1 MSGTE
6 DSILSHIPDFQEDS
20 GGSEETSAPAGSGT
34 QGSEG
39 SGSEGR
45 SSAQPTQADTAGS
58 AAQRT
63 PQGAVRRRH
72 DGLIE
77 QPNPNNP
84 NTRDLVDPVSGRVV
98 AQGGIERRIFED
110 SQRTMREN
118 NTLKQRVTGLEG
130 ALRSSGEVLQE
141 AARLG
146 VQPEDQKIAI
156 RVMADFMRDPVRTL
170 QGLVEEVKSKGYQI
184 PFLTE
189 GVSPGMDMQ
198 ALSRM
203 IDAKLHPITNQHA
216 QQTQQVRMRQ
226 AAEQELS
233 TFIDENQE
241 ANANLDVL
249 GEMLQAQPGLPL
261 QSAYTKMIRWA
272 HENGLDWTQP
282 LKAQIAALRQQQ
294 TTPQPQVE
302 TRPLPTRRSVN
313 QAGTARMNGAANP
326 QQFSEN
332 ASWAD
337 IIRSAMQESGGQLN

>member
-6 DSILSHIPDFQEDS
+6 DSILGTIPDFQEDS
-20 GGSEETSAPAGSGT
+20 GGEATGGETGGST
-34 QGSEG
+34 QGGES

-45 SSAQPTQADTAGS
+45 SSAQPTQADTAGGT
-58 AAQRT
+58 AQRA

-98 AQGGIERRIFED
+98 AQGGIERRIYED

-118 NTLKQRVTGLEG
+118 NTLQQRVRGLEG
-130 ALRSSGEVLQE
+130 ALRSSNEVVHE

-184 PFLTE
+184 PFLAE
-189 GVSPGMDMQ
+189 GINPGMDMQ

-203 IDAKLHPITNQHA
+203 IDAKLHPITNQHMQQA
-216 QQTQQVRMRQ
+216 QMVQQRQ
-226 AAEQELS
+226 AAERDLNQ
-233 TFIDENQE
+233 FIDENQE

-249 GEMLQAQPGLPL
+249 AEMLQAQPNLPL

-282 LKAQIAALRQQQ
+282 LKQQIAALRQQQ

-313 QAGTARMNGAANP
+313 QAGTARMNGAGAQ